1 MRSEDDAVVESEEEG
16 PVVLVV
22 SDPKILEHEAIMPDL
37 ALATTLV
44 HLNLGDLC
52 GHRGVSPGSQM
63 ELE

>member
-1 MRSEDDAVVESEEEG
+1 MRSEDDAVVESKEEG

-22 SDPKILEHEAIMPDL
+22 SDPKILEHEAIMPV
-37 ALATTLV
+37 LATTLV

-52 GHRGVSPGSQM
+52 GHREVSPGSQM